1 MDTIEENII
10 RNNRAFEEML
20 KIAKERLKNRI
31 PEDIAQRSG
40 ATFRG
45 EDFVLGLLS
54 LNQMVLVSIPEYTF
68 CPQLEEWHQLV
79 ALHYLDLADGMDVS
93 DQIITFG
100 ELKNGLVRG
109 SKFDRYI
116 ENELQRFL
124 KGKTLKSICKICKSL
139 GAEFLDSNADVC
151 AVFPF
156 LPNYPVW
163 MKVWLADEEFEASG
177 KFYISESANHYLSM
191 EDAVTV
197 GEILLSKLKIQ
208 EKEYFKDDNNKQ

>member
-139 GAEFLDSNADVC
+139 GAEFWDSNADVC

-163 MKVWLADEEFEASG
+163 LKVWLADEKFEASV